1 METSMFKRSFHS
13 THLYLTKML
22 KSLDLFLSLAN
33 GDDDPNDVIEQAVTL
48 HIKSLDHSRSKV

>member
-1 METSMFKRSFHS
+1 MFKRSFHS